1 DFHKTDRHA
10 EILAALKTIL
20 GQDRAEWS
28 VPVAVAIPVEMIE
41 SWLLLIACGGQAH
54 ELPRFARQ
62 DSERARRFHHPTPP
76 PPQLKDRRDSVRA
89 EEGFLDKDEWVL
101 HLIFNKLEPVDLAK
115 RSPSFGLFKQ
125 WLDSW
130 PRASRVN

>member
-1 DFHKTDRHA
+1 MRLAFSMVV
-10 EILAALKTIL
+10 AALL
-20 GQDRAEWS
+20 PGLASAQQLPND
-28 VPVAVAIPVEMIE
+28 VASRVDAVF
-41 SWLLLIACGGQAH
+41 A
-54 ELPRFARQ
+54 RFARQ